1 MKGPIQLPSQ
11 PLVNEI
17 FRICLDLDFRPV
29 SILDTY
35 LLYQKKWPLNE
46 FLFCSSKMA
55 TVKCSFQV
63 KLRKGHPARTAQ
75 LCVLARRLARAWI
88 QYATSARGLVA
99 DIAEKIAAKGLKKK
113 IACCIRSVFISSQ
126 TWNQL
131 KHQNYGVNPCKWY
144 KLKQKQ
150 EQLKINIAIG
160 LSSYQVA
167 NMCGLKSLNRSK
179 IE

>member
-1 MKGPIQLPSQ
+1 MLISS
-11 PLVNEI
+11 
-17 FRICLDLDFRPV
+17 R
-29 SILDTY
+29 T
-35 LLYQKKWPLNE
+35 QKRA
-46 FLFCSSKMA
+46 S
-55 TVKCSFQV
+55 
-63 KLRKGHPARTAQ
+63 ARTAQ

-113 IACCIRSVFISSQ
+113 IESCIRSVFISSQ

-131 KHQNYGVNPCKWY
+131 KHQNYNVNPCKWY

-150 EQLKINIAIG
+150 AHLTINIAIG

-167 NMCGLKSLNRSK
+167 IMCGLKSLNRSK